1 MNVVNIGLGYIG
13 LPTAVML
20 TTAGHIVHGVD
31 TNEIKVN
38 QLKLGKL
45 TIEEEGLHEP
55 FLKALRTN
63 KLTIQTLPV
72 KSDAFMIAVPTPNK
86 EDEYKSCDL
95 SYVETA
101 VKSILPI
108 LEKGNLVII
117 ESTIA
122 PRAMADRIIPLLE
135 NTGLIIGENLF
146 VAHCPERVLP
156 GNMMVEL
163 QENTRIIG
171 GVTPK
176 CTQMIR
182 QFYET
187 FVSGDIIETT
197 AEVAELTK
205 LMENTY
211 RDVNIALAN
220 EFVKIGNELKIDAL
234 EAIQMANKH
243 PRVNIHSPGPG
254 VGGHC
259 LAVDPYFI
267 SAAAPKQSSL
277 IQQAR
282 AINSS
287 MPNYVTEIVEEQM
300 KDAPTNRITVFGLT
314 YKGNIDDIRE
324 SPAMEI
330 VQYLKN
336 KKYDVTLYDP
346 HVPIMVGKY
355 ENSHDATEDSSLL
368 LVLTDHN
375 EFKNLHGVTRNMAR
389 KRIVDTKAIVQRFDD
404 TVEYLTLGNTF
415 QLTMRESCKGSK
427 IY

>member
-20 TTAGHIVHGVD
+20 TKAGHRVHGVD
-31 TNEIKVN
+31 TNEMKVN

-45 TIEEEGLHEP
+45 TIEENGLHEP
-55 FLKALRTN
+55 FLQALKTER
-63 KLTIQTLPV
+63 LTIHTRPIKADV
-72 KSDAFMIAVPTPNK
+72 FMIAVPTPNQ

-95 SYVETA
+95 SYVEA
-101 VKSILPI
+101 AIQSILPV
-108 LEKGNLVII
+108 LEEGNLVII

-122 PRAMADRIIPLLE
+122 PRSMGDCIIPLLE
-135 NTGLIIGENLF
+135 TTGLVSGETLF

-171 GVTPK
+171 GSTKK
-176 CTQMIR
+176 CTQKISR
-182 QFYET
+182 FYQT
-187 FVSGDIIETT
+187 FVSGELIQTT

-220 EFVKIGNELKIDAL
+220 EFIKIGNELKIDAL

-267 SAAAPKQSSL
+267 SAAAPKQSPL

-282 AINSS
+282 SINSS
-287 MPNYVTEIVEEQM
+287 MPLYVSKIVDEMMEE
-300 KDAPTNRITVFGLT
+300 APTNKITILGLT

-330 VQYLKN
+330 VHLLNQ
-336 KKYDVTLYDP
+336 KKYDVSLYDP
-346 HVPIMVGKY
+346 HVSMMIDKY
-355 ENSHDATEDSSLL
+355 ETIEEATDDSSLL
-368 LVLTDHN
+368 LVLTDHD
-375 EFKNLHGVTRNMAR
+375 EFINLKTTTTKMAR
-389 KRIVDTKAIVQRFDD
+389 KLILDTKSVVQHFDD
-404 TVEYLTLGNTF
+404 NAKYLTLGNTF
-415 QLTMRESCKGSK
+415 QTENYEGIK
-427 IY
+427 I

>member
-20 TTAGHIVHGVD
+20 AKAGHRVHGVD
-31 TNEIKVN
+31 TNEKKVN

-45 TIEEEGLHEP
+45 TIEEDGLYAP
-55 FLKALRTN
+55 FLQALQTEQ
-63 KLTIQTLPV
+63 LTIHTKPIKADV
-72 KSDAFMIAVPTPNK
+72 FMIAVPTPNQ

-95 SYVETA
+95 SYVEAA
-101 VKSILPI
+101 VHSILPV
-108 LEKGNLVII
+108 LEKGNMVII

-122 PRAMADRIIPLLE
+122 PRSMSNVLIPLLE
-135 NTGLIIGENLF
+135 TTGLVSGENLF

-163 QENTRIIG
+163 KENTRIIG
-171 GVTPK
+171 GATPK
-176 CTQMIR
+176 CTQMIY
-182 QFYET
+182 QFYQT
-187 FVSGDIIETT
+187 FVSGELIQTT

-220 EFVKIGNELKIDAL
+220 EFIKIGNELEIDAL
-234 EAIQMANKH
+234 KAIKMANKH

-277 IQQAR
+277 IQKAR

-287 MPNYVTEIVEEQM
+287 MPLYVTEIIEEKM
-300 KDAPTNRITVFGLT
+300 KTAPTNQITVFGLT

-330 VQYLKN
+330 VHLLKQ
-336 KKYDVTLYDP
+336 KKYDVALYDP
-346 HVPIMVGKY
+346 HVPMMVDKY
-355 ENSHDATEDSSLL
+355 ESIEDATDNSSLL
-368 LVLTDHN
+368 LVLTDHD
-375 EFKNLHGVTRNMAR
+375 EFKNLQAATMNMAR
-389 KRIVDTKAIVQRFDD
+389 KMIIDTKAVVQIFEDS
-404 TVEYLTLGNTF
+404 VEYLTLGNTF
-415 QLTMRESCKGSK
+415 
-427 IY
+427 